1 MARDYTQ
8 MGLAERRAI
17 EESLRKGLSL
27 GRIAEA
33 IGRSKSTVSREILS
47 NRTTEAP
54 KGRLAACMMR
64 RDCVASCVCG
74 EEWCASPGES
84 CSFCKERDC
93 RRFCEAFRAGG
104 RACDRLERP
113 PYVCNGCRYQS
124 GCSVR
129 ARWYYSAATADA
141 ASKERRSR
149 SRRGIDMEPARAALV
164 LDQVRDAIG
173 RGMSPY
179 EVSVAY
185 AGSIGV
191 SPSTIY
197 RWVERGYAG
206 MANID
211 LERKVGFRRRR
222 GGGRHRATA
231 HSRRRRYEA
240 FCALG
245 EDVRAAAVEMD
256 TVMGL
261 RGDDACLLT
270 LYLRSCHLQIA
281 MLLAEKSAS
290 EVMRAISAIGE
301 LAGEMHRELFAC
313 VLTDNGAEF
322 ADERALGR
330 AFGER
335 GPADT
340 RLFYCD
346 VRASNQKGGCEKN
359 HTEIRQVLPKGTVS
373 FDDLTCRDIAAVM
386 SHVNSNPRKSLCG
399 MSPIEMFVAAY
410 GQDAEALL
418 EGLGMERIALDEL
431 VLKPALVNME
441 RRKRGEE
448 ELAALP

>member
-1 MARDYTQ
+1 MAKDYTQ
-8 MGLAERRAI
+8 MGLAERRTI

-27 GRIAEA
+27 GRIAET

-54 KGRLAACMMR
+54 KGRMAACMMR
-64 RDCVASCVCG
+64 RDCVLSCVCG
-74 EEWCASPGES
+74 EEWCVSPGES

-93 RRFCEAFRAGG
+93 RRFCETFRAGG
-104 RACDRLERP
+104 RACDRLEHP
-113 PYVCNGCRYQS
+113 PYVCDGCRYQS

-141 ASKERRSR
+141 TSKERRSR
-149 SRRGIDMEPARAALV
+149 SRRGIDMEPVRAALV

-179 EVSVAY
+179 AVSVAY

-211 LERKVGFRRRR
+211 LERKVGFRRRK
-222 GGGRHRATA
+222 GGSRHRATA

-245 EDVRAAAVEMD
+245 EDVHAAAVEMD
-256 TVMGL
+256 TVMG
-261 RGDDACLLT
+261 
-270 LYLRSCHLQIA
+270 
-281 MLLAEKSAS
+281 
-290 EVMRAISAIGE
+290 
-301 LAGEMHRELFAC
+301 
-313 VLTDNGAEF
+313 
-322 ADERALGR
+322 
-330 AFGER
+330 
-335 GPADT
+335 
-340 RLFYCD
+340 
-346 VRASNQKGGCEKN
+346 
-359 HTEIRQVLPKGTVS
+359 
-373 FDDLTCRDIAAVM
+373 
-386 SHVNSNPRKSLCG
+386 HVNSNPRKSLCG

-418 EGLGMERIALDEL
+418 EGLGMERVVPEEL
-431 VLKPALVNME
+431 VLKPALVNAE